1 MFPSEMPLRRT
12 CHLRF
17 ALLVQRR
24 PWRAFGVSTD
34 LTDTAFFLNYCIE
47 FHTTDRPP
55 LMKSLS
61 YRRTWRLFSLFANT
75 RALLED
81 ARGRVSKGAP
91 SCNRCGAGVQPSH
104 ASGSRHRPVPTRL
117 ARSTHSQG
125 WETARAC
132 PTPALDSKLTKRYL
146 LAGGAQYGCCV
157 TSITPLAT
165 QLESLFGC
173 FPSLPWELPLHT
185 FVHFKMGVIRL
196 FLLSL

>member
-1 MFPSEMPLRRT
+1 MTASRQPLTSSWRKALWPFRFDSSQSLCSAIVNIHVSLDIEITSSWCSVLFPSEMPLRRT

-81 ARGRVSKGAP
+81 ARGRVSKG
-91 SCNRCGAGVQPSH
+91 GTIVQSLW
-104 ASGSRHRPVPTRL
+104 R
-117 ARSTHSQG
+117 
-125 WETARAC
+125 
-132 PTPALDSKLTKRYL
+132 
-146 LAGGAQYGCCV
+146 GGAA
-157 TSITPLAT
+157 ITCQRLP
-165 QLESLFGC
+165 
-173 FPSLPWELPLHT
+173 PSSRPDAAGPVHT
-185 FVHFKMGVIRL
+185 LSGVGDR
-196 FLLSL
+196 SGVPHPSAR